1 MVIFLL
7 ESMEKLSGI
16 SQNLRTVLKSLADLF
31 VLHGITENSGSFIEV
46 GDIEA
51 SSLVYIVTIHHSCN
65 ILVLSLSS
73 ENENLLDR
81 IYLYLNKTNKLHWK
95 VQTFYSSSTHYCIM
109 KVVAYC
115 TGKLPPLYILLTF
128 SHVHPY
134 CFDRPFPCCIRF
146 VFWITLM

>member
-7 ESMEKLSGI
+7 ESIEKLSGI

-31 VLHGITENSGSFIEV
+31 ILHGITENSGSFIEV

-51 SSLVYIVTIHHSCN
+51 SSLVYIVTIHHSC
-65 ILVLSLSS
+65 ISSSHLS

-128 SHVHPY
+128 LHVHPY
-134 CFDRPFPCCIRF
+134 CLDRPFPCCIRF

>member
-81 IYLYLNKTNKLHWK
+81 IYLYLNKTNELHGK

-115 TGKLPPLYILLTF
+115 TGKLPPLYNYTPDIFACSSLL
-128 SHVHPY
+128 P
-134 CFDRPFPCCIRF
+134 
-146 VFWITLM
+146 